1 MGHSA
6 KVGIVGAG
14 GVGTACVGAMALRG
28 SAREIVLV
36 NRDAARARGTIT
48 DLQYGAL
55 LAPPVVLRAG
65 DYGDLRGAAIVAL
78 TAGVNERSGGATDRS
93 DPAGRLKLL
102 QKNTGVYE
110 DVVARVVAEAPEAI
124 LLVVTD
130 PPDALADVARRV
142 AGHGRVLSTG
152 TFLDSLRFRF
162 HLAARLG
169 VDARSVEAMVLGEH
183 GTSQVFAWSAARV
196 GGAPIAAVVPGNVE
210 AVPAKVAVPL
220 PPKAF
225 REEVE
230 KAVRYANIDIIEGTG
245 ASRLGIG
252 IVVARIAEM
261 VLRDERQVIPIGSWH
276 ERYGVTLSLPSVV
289 GRNGVERVIA
299 PALSPEEE
307 AALQRSAEALRS
319 AASRS

>member
-14 GVGTACVGAMALRG
+14 GVGTACVGAMALRS

-36 NRDAARARGTIT
+36 NRDAARARGTIA

-65 DYGDLRGAAIVAL
+65 DYEDLRGAAIVAL
-78 TAGVNERSGGATDRS
+78 TAGVNERGGGATDRS

-102 QKNTGVYE
+102 QKNTAVYE

-142 AGHGRVLSTG
+142 AGHDRVLSTG

-196 GGAPIAAVVPGNVE
+196 GGAPIAAVIPANSDGVS
-210 AVPAKVAVPL
+210 AKVETQS

-225 REEVE
+225 REGVE

-252 IVVARIAEM
+252 VVVARIAEM

-289 GRNGVERVIA
+289 GRNGVERVIG
-299 PALSPEEE
+299 PALSAEEE
-307 AALQRSAEALRS
+307 AALQRSAEALRD
-319 AASRS
+319 AARRS